1 MKVQEYITTVTKYIH
16 QLPVDRI
23 EEMIDTLHEARLSG
37 KQIFIMGNGGSASTA
52 SHFVCD
58 IAKNTRKENWPHFK
72 ALGLTDNM
80 AIFSAYANDE
90 GYENIFAQQLESLI
104 RTGDIVIGIS
114 ASGNSPNVLKAMEV
128 AQKHQ
133 ATRIGFTGFDGGKL
147 AQMVDINIH
156 IPSDNYGQVEDLHM
170 MLVHIVVNALQDRVR
185 SEPAPQPAELPSI
198 PVFTEEAISQL
209 FGQPT
214 IVTQK
219 DRQGSDAPV
228 DTLGL
233 LTSISHEM
241 AEKLDLHAI
250 LERILLLTLQ
260 NLGAASGSILVLDEK
275 GHVIEG
281 ALAYDGEVQT
291 RTTQQLADIIQQGL
305 AGWVVENRQAAL
317 IPSTRDDPRWLA
329 RNWEKDKSRSAL
341 SVPLMSQDRVV
352 GVLTTVQP
360 EAGQFTR
367 EDLSLLTAIAL
378 TVSVTG
384 GAKLSQ
390 DNGDGATG
398 AEAKP
403 PTPPPDH

>member
-1 MKVQEYITTVTKYIH
+1 MKVQEYITTVTELIR
-16 QLPVDRI
+16 QLPVEKI
-23 EEMIDTLHEARLSG
+23 ENVINTLQEARLAG

-58 IAKNTRKENWPHFK
+58 IAKNTRKEGWPHFR
-72 ALGLTDNM
+72 AIGLTDNM

-90 GYENIFAQQLESLI
+90 GYDNVFAQQLDSLI
-104 RTGDIVIGIS
+104 RPGDVVIGIS

-128 AQKHQ
+128 AAEHQ
-133 ATRIGFTGFDGGKL
+133 AIRIGFTGFDGGKL

-156 IPSDNYGQVEDLHM
+156 IPSHNYGQVEDLHM
-170 MLVHIVVNALQDRVR
+170 MLVHIIVNEIQERVQHE
-185 SEPAPQPAELPSI
+185 SAPQPAERASL
-198 PVFTEEAISQL
+198 PVFTEEAISKL

-214 IVTQK
+214 VVTSRNSRGG
-219 DRQGSDAPV
+219 DSPV
-228 DTLGL
+228 EAMDL
-233 LTSISHEM
+233 LNSISHEM

-260 NLGAASGSILVLDEK
+260 NLGAASGSILVLDDE
-275 GHVIEG
+275 GQVIEG
-281 ALAYDGEVQT
+281 ALAYEGELQN

-329 RNWEKDKSRSAL
+329 RNWEKGKARSAL

-360 EAGQFTR
+360 EADQFTR

-384 GAKLSQ
+384 GAKLTQ
-390 DNGDGATG
+390 KNGKRANGD
-398 AEAKP
+398 EAKRP
-403 PTPPPDH
+403 ARRTNR

>member
-1 MKVQEYITTVTKYIH
+1 
-16 QLPVDRI
+16 
-23 EEMIDTLHEARLSG
+23 
-37 KQIFIMGNGGSASTA
+37 
-52 SHFVCD
+52 
-58 IAKNTRKENWPHFK
+58 
-72 ALGLTDNM
+72 
-80 AIFSAYANDE
+80 
-90 GYENIFAQQLESLI
+90 
-104 RTGDIVIGIS
+104 
-114 ASGNSPNVLKAMEV
+114 
-128 AQKHQ
+128 
-133 ATRIGFTGFDGGKL
+133 
-147 AQMVDINIH
+147 
-156 IPSDNYGQVEDLHM
+156 
-170 MLVHIVVNALQDRVR
+170 
-185 SEPAPQPAELPSI
+185 
-198 PVFTEEAISQL
+198 
-209 FGQPT
+209 
-214 IVTQK
+214 
-219 DRQGSDAPV
+219 
-228 DTLGL
+228 L

-390 DNGDGATG
+390 DNGDDATG
-398 AEAKP
+398 AEVKP